1 MQYKQ
6 ISGAVLS
13 MSPVEESAY
22 ENAAF
27 SGENAKKG
35 KKKVLELLS
44 HYFLLYFSIL
54 INNVNKFHL
63 YIHINRLFKK

>member
-1 MQYKQ
+1 MQYKH

-13 MSPVEESAY
+13 MSPVAESAY

-27 SGENAKKG
+27 SGETANKG

-44 HYFLLYFSIL
+44 HYFSI
-54 INNVNKFHL
+54 FP
-63 YIHINRLFKK
+63 F

>member
-1 MQYKQ
+1 MKYKH

-13 MSPVEESAY
+13 MSPVAESAY

-27 SGENAKKG
+27 SGENANKG

-54 INNVNKFHL
+54 INNVNKL
-63 YIHINRLFKK
+63 YIYIYQSSV